1 MIDHDLIVSITSREL
16 QDYEKSLLYAPSSSG
31 PGPHTAQ
38 YFKTA
43 GRFPLPMAYISGAN
57 FTITIVSAR

>member
-1 MIDHDLIVSITSREL
+1 MGREL
-16 QDYEKSLLYAPSSSG
+16 LGHEKGLLYAPSAPG

-43 GRFPLPMAYISGAN
+43 GRLPLPMAYISGAN
-57 FTITIVSAR
+57 FAITNVGAR